1 MPRAGTTPG
10 SRDSPLRQASAPLLP
25 RLPNNLGFD
34 ERSIRIDPA
43 RVTVLDGMGSE
54 KERLVTVDEL
64 KNRFF
69 ILGLQT
75 GFALQMFV
83 MAVVMMATTYQM
95 AGATEELSSV
105 YYTLFR
111 GLFLA
116 CFFFS
121 CYGVDLYVWKR
132 YRIDYRA
139 ILGVTHS
146 HNYHSVMRGSFNV
159 MTLVFSCFA
168 LYVLTLTMHLTPNKH
183 VWPIAAVVGTL
194 LALLCPWDWM
204 PEWHDRAQRLKLLGT
219 ICRVLASPL
228 SEVSFARTFVADVLT
243 SMPKIFNDLLF
254 TACMLATGNAFE
266 VHWDV
271 SAEALVDGD
280 ERCTDRSDTYH
291 RARFVMQV
299 LPFWVRLMQCCRA
312 YHDSREG
319 RHLANALKHCSSI
332 LVVVL
337 SLTLATKGGAWAVG
351 WAVAS
356 VASSVY
362 AYLWDLVMDWGLRPW
377 AIPGC
382 WPHAARR
389 EFIYP
394 GWAYYAAATTNG
406 LARLTWAVYISPGQK
421 VVQQHV
427 ILLLGCI
434 ELLRRAQWALLRLEW
449 EQHHRHRKIADAA
462 AKEREAAARAMQ
474 HEQLRARRSNDHI
487 YG

>member
-10 SRDSPLRQASAPLLP
+10 SRDNPLRQASAPLLP

-43 RVTVLDGMGSE
+43 RTTVLDGMGSE

-121 CYGVDLYVWKR
+121 CYGVDLFVWKR

-183 VWPIAAVVGTL
+183 VWPLAAVAGTL
-194 LALLCPWDWM
+194 TALLWPWDWM
-204 PEWHDRAQRLKLLGT
+204 PEWHDRSQRLKLLGA

-228 SEVSFARTFVADVLT
+228 SEVSPHPSPSPSPRPRPNLSRSPGPGEVSFARTFVADVLT

-254 TACMLATGNAFE
+254 TGCMLATGNAFE
-266 VHWDV
+266 VRPRVRVRLVVNDQRLGTNPNPNPNPNPNALEVHWDA

-280 ERCTDRSDTYH
+280 DDRCTDRSDAFH

-299 LPFWVRLMQCCRA
+299 PLP
-312 YHDSREG
+312 
-319 RHLANALKHCSSI
+319 
-332 LVVVL
+332 
-337 SLTLATKGGAWAVG
+337 
-351 WAVAS
+351 
-356 VASSVY
+356 
-362 AYLWDLVMDWGLRPW
+362 
-377 AIPGC
+377 
-382 WPHAARR
+382 
-389 EFIYP
+389 
-394 GWAYYAAATTNG
+394 
-406 LARLTWAVYISPGQK
+406 
-421 VVQQHV
+421 
-427 ILLLGCI
+427 
-434 ELLRRAQWALLRLEW
+434 
-449 EQHHRHRKIADAA
+449 
-462 AKEREAAARAMQ
+462 
-474 HEQLRARRSNDHI
+474 
-487 YG
+487 

>member
-1 MPRAGTTPG
+1 MSSGWVVRSAGWVVSRRMPRAGTTPG
-10 SRDSPLRQASAPLLP
+10 SRDNPLRQASAPLLP

-43 RVTVLDGMGSE
+43 RTTVLDGMGSE

-121 CYGVDLYVWKR
+121 CYGVDLFVWKR

-183 VWPIAAVVGTL
+183 VWPLAAVAGTL
-194 LALLCPWDWM
+194 IALLWPWDWM
-204 PEWHDRAQRLKLLGT
+204 PEWHDSAQRLKLLGA

-228 SEVSFARTFVADVLT
+228 SEVSPHPSPSPSPSPCPNLSRSPGPGPSRSPGPGEVSFARTFVADVLT

-266 VHWDV
+266 VRPRV
-271 SAEALVDGD
+271 
-280 ERCTDRSDTYH
+280 R
-291 RARFVMQV
+291 
-299 LPFWVRLMQCCRA
+299 VRLVV
-312 YHDSREG
+312 SG
-319 RHLANALKHCSSI
+319 PTPRH
-332 LVVVL
+332 
-337 SLTLATKGGAWAVG
+337 
-351 WAVAS
+351 
-356 VASSVY
+356 
-362 AYLWDLVMDWGLRPW
+362 
-377 AIPGC
+377 
-382 WPHAARR
+382 
-389 EFIYP
+389 
-394 GWAYYAAATTNG
+394 
-406 LARLTWAVYISPGQK
+406 
-421 VVQQHV
+421 
-427 ILLLGCI
+427 
-434 ELLRRAQWALLRLEW
+434 
-449 EQHHRHRKIADAA
+449 
-462 AKEREAAARAMQ
+462 
-474 HEQLRARRSNDHI
+474 
-487 YG
+487 